1 MTFIHRYKRI
11 FLLIGMGICI
21 VAMIITFNPDFRP
34 TVIARSLGYV
44 VVPLQSG
51 ATAATNWVTSRV
63 SLLWEMSYLQQENAR
78 LRDEIGWLQI
88 ENQRLQLAGEEYLRL
103 TELLYIRRRYSE
115 LPIVGATIIG
125 HNPSAWNNRFTID
138 RGSNDGFARNM
149 AVLGDG
155 GLVGVIHQVTPNSS
169 TITSLIDDSFAVAV
183 QSVRTED
190 TGVVMGDSTLMQAG
204 LVRMEY
210 ISTTAQIMINDEI
223 VTSTFS
229 LFPPGISVGT
239 VVEVRPT
246 PDGLAQYAIIRP
258 SANVR
263 RLEHVLVVN
272 QLFSPEDQDAED
284 LY

>member
-1 MTFIHRYKRI
+1 MAFIQRYKRV
-11 FLLIGMGICI
+11 FLLIGMGICV
-21 VAMIITFNPDFRP
+21 VAMIITFNPEFRP
-34 TVIARSLGYV
+34 TVIARSLGHIV
-44 VVPLQSG
+44 IPLQSG
-51 ATAATNWVTSRV
+51 ATAATNWVSSRV
-63 SLLWEMSYLQQENAR
+63 SLLWEMNDLHEENSR

-115 LPIVGATIIG
+115 LPIVGATIISRNHTPW
-125 HNPSAWNNRFTID
+125 HNIFRID

-149 AVLGDG
+149 AVLGTG

-169 TITSLIDDSFAVAV
+169 MVTSLIDDNFAVAV

-190 TGVVMGDSTLMQAG
+190 TGVIRGDSTLMQEG

-229 LFPPGISVGT
+229 MFPPGISVGT
-239 VVEVRPT
+239 VLDVRPT
-246 PDGLAQYAIIRP
+246 PDGLAQYAIVRP

-272 QLFSPEDQDAED
+272 QLFTPDDFADEEF
-284 LY
+284 Y